1 MWRQDFDSSCHQ
13 AENRVPLLH
22 WKWFKLSD
30 EKIRN
35 ICDAIDMV
43 AIKRMSAFDQIA
55 NRVQTV
61 WWQQRNDVSYLQILS
76 PAWWA
81 SYQSIRSSVWSRK
94 TLVTPRQR
102 HTAVVNTG
110 QLCGSVAGRGKGS
123 FPLRPAP
130 IHEIHCNPPAQNL
143 TDEQTVHLLLIV
155 NQASQSSGHKLS
167 MRVERWYGDSIA
179 YPPWNEKILTS

>member
-13 AENRVPLLH
+13 AENREPFLH
-22 WKWFKLSD
+22 WKWYKLSD

-35 ICDAIDMV
+35 ICDAIDMAV
-43 AIKRMSAFDQIA
+43 IKRMSAFDQIG
-55 NRVQTV
+55 NGVQTV

-76 PAWWA
+76 SAWWA

-94 TLVTPRQR
+94 TLVTPGQR
-102 HTAVVNTG
+102 HTAVVNTR

-143 TDEQTVHLLLIV
+143 TDEQTVHLL
-155 NQASQSSGHKLS
+155 NC
-167 MRVERWYGDSIA
+167 
-179 YPPWNEKILTS
+179 